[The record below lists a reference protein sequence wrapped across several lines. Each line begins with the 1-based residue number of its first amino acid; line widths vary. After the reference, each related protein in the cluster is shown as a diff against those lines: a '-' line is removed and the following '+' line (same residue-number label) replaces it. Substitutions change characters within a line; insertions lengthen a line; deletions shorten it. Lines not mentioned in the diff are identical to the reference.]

1 MHDRKPVLLGVLSL
15 FLLHCSSQAPQ
26 AADPDGGDSGPDMA
40 VLMSDPHGPRI
51 LSLGTSVKQLTEG
64 ESARFVAV
72 VTHPDGL
79 DNLAGGQLT
88 SLDGMI
94 KFGAFQADHQGAY
107 TLDLSWSLLN
117 QTESISFASEEMRSF
132 VAEFYDMKGHKTS
145 QSLALRLHCNGKNAC
160 AGACLAQG
168 DQCRGSANLCISGA
182 CKPGCFI
189 AGALTNPDSISTDP
203 DHGSCLACKPMS
215 NDHAWTQT
223 ATGASCGTNRKCSS
237 GDCGNAFASRTV
249 TGAVYLTDV
258 WGSSASNV
266 YVLGRGFGSDSSL
279 VVTTDGGMS
288 WQPTTGRPP
297 IGYYDSMWGSSANT
311 LYIAGS
317 SGLIAKTV
325 NAGTSWTT
333 LTTGVTASFNQIW
346 GTSSSDVWAVGSGG
360 TVVHS
365 ADGGAT
371 WQKLSVPSSFASKQM
386 YTVWGSSATDIY
398 IGTEG
403 GYVLR
408 TTNGGTSFTSLKTKQ
423 DDSVGNIWGS
433 GKSDV
438 YVVTGSGISRTI
450 DSGATWTDVT
460 PPLAGSFGAI
470 WGSGAGDIYV
480 GSGTQILH
488 SSSSGKSWYRQ
499 YYPSGNQIAHLWGT
513 GASDVYAITSLN
525 LSHFP

>member
-1 MHDRKPVLLGVLSL
+1 MRDRKPVLLGILSL
-15 FLLHCSSQAPQ
+15 WLLNCSSQPPQ
-26 AADPDGGDSGPDMA
+26 ATESDGGSGGPDMA

-88 SLDGMI
+88 NNDGTI
-94 KFGAFQADHQGAY
+94 KYGAFLADHQGAY

-145 QSLALRLHCNGKNAC
+145 QALGLRLHCNGKNAC

-189 AGALTNPDSISTDP
+189 AGALTNPDSNNPDP
-203 DHGSCLACKPMS
+203 EHGSCLACKPMS
-215 NDHAWTQT
+215 SDHDWTQ
-223 ATGASCGTNRKCSS
+223 ASNGASCGVNKKCNL
-237 GDCGNAFASRTV
+237 GDCGNVFLRRTV
-249 TGAVYLTDV
+249 TGTVYITDI
-258 WGSSASNV
+258 WGSSGSNV
-266 YVLGRGFGSDSSL
+266 YVLGHGFGSDSSL
-279 VVTTDGGMS
+279 ISTSDGGMS
-288 WQPTTGRPP
+288 WQLATGRPP
-297 IGYYDSMWGSSANT
+297 SGYYSSMWGSSANT

-317 SGLIAKTV
+317 SGIIAKTV
-325 NAGTSWTT
+325 NGGTTWTT
-333 LTTGVTASFNQIW
+333 LTTGVSASFNQIW
-346 GTSSSDVWAVGSGG
+346 GSSGSDLWVVGDSGI
-360 TVVHS
+360 VLHS
-365 ADGGAT
+365 TDSGAT
-371 WQKLSVPSSFASKQM
+371 WQKLSVPSSFSSKAM
-386 YTVWGSSATDIY
+386 TSVWGSSATDVY

-408 TTNGGTSFTSLKTKQ
+408 TTNGGSSFTSLKTKQ
-423 DDSVGNIWGS
+423 DDYTTRIWGS

-438 YVVTGSGISRTI
+438 YVVSSSGISRTI

-460 PPLAGSFGAI
+460 PTAGGSFNAI
-470 WGSGAGDIYV
+470 WGSGAGDVYV
-480 GSGTQILH
+480 SA
-488 SSSSGKSWYRQ
+488 SSQVLRSSNSGKSWYRQ
-499 YYPSGNQIAHLWGT
+499 YFTAGDTVSHLWGA
-513 GASDVYAITSLN
+513 GASDVYAISSLS